1 MVANLL
7 DVAGVN
13 HIITID
19 LHASQMQG
27 FFSCPVDNLVAE
39 PLIAHWIK
47 QNLRDWK
54 KAVVVSKNPG
64 GTKRVTSLADALK
77 LNFGIVMTD
86 RKRSNYGGAASMN
99 TSILLEKANANVNG
113 VNSHARKV
121 EYMQDPEPQSDE
133 EDDQYGDTA
142 SVGSFAP
149 SSRLRSGTVQSND
162 SSEHRRMKSTHLEVP
177 HPLTRVQ
184 TAPSASNYENHDG
197 SDDYDDPVSQKL
209 RNIWKPILI
218 SISECVTSSPV
229 DLFMAISLTMT
240 CLHLPV
246 QILRTQSMGARALM
260 TKPLQTT

>member
-47 QNLRDWK
+47 QNMPNWR

-86 RKRSNYGGAASMN
+86 RKRSNYGGTASMN
-99 TSILLEKANANVNG
+99 TSILLEKASANVNG
-113 VNSHARKV
+113 GSSNLRKV
-121 EYMQDPEPQSDE
+121 EYVEEPDPESDAD
-133 EDDQYGDTA
+133 DDQYGDPA
-142 SVGSFAP
+142 SVGSFALP
-149 SSRLRSGTVQSND
+149 SRERSGTVQSVD
-162 SSEHRRMKSTHLEVP
+162 SDLRNGKPSHLEVP
-177 HPLTRVQ
+177 HPLARVQ
-184 TAPSASNYENHDG
+184 TAPSASRLTNDG
-197 SDDYDDPVSQKL
+197 VDDDDDPVSYLYQ
-209 RNIWKPILI
+209 
-218 SISECVTSSPV
+218 E
-229 DLFMAISLTMT
+229 
-240 CLHLPV
+240 
-246 QILRTQSMGARALM
+246 
-260 TKPLQTT
+260 

>member
-47 QNLRDWK
+47 QNLREWRR
-54 KAVVVSKNPG
+54 AVVVSKNPG

-86 RKRSNYGGAASMN
+86 RKRSNHVAPSSMN
-99 TSILLEKANANVNG
+99 NSILMEKASANVNG
-113 VNSHARKV
+113 RNSQLHKV
-121 EYMQDPEPQSDE
+121 EYVDEPDAEECDE
-133 EDDQYGDTA
+133 DDDQYGDTA
-142 SVGSFAP
+142 SVGSFALP
-149 SSRLRSGTVQSND
+149 TRERSGTVQSTDYEALHN
-162 SSEHRRMKSTHLEVP
+162 KSTRPEAP

-184 TAPSASNYENHDG
+184 TAPSASRFEAADG
-197 SDDYDDPVSQKL
+197 VEDLEDPV
-209 RNIWKPILI
+209 
-218 SISECVTSSPV
+218 CYAT
-229 DLFMAISLTMT
+229 
-240 CLHLPV
+240 
-246 QILRTQSMGARALM
+246 
-260 TKPLQTT
+260 